1 MEIWTNIT
9 EPNSHLL
16 TLYSHD
22 FPIYK
27 QSKYFKVK
35 VDINKAT
42 AAPLNPI
49 IFTVMAR
56 QINSYI
62 LIYANL
68 DLGH

>member
-1 MEIWTNIT
+1 MI
-9 EPNSHLL
+9 
-16 TLYSHD
+16 YQ
-22 FPIYK
+22 YK
-27 QSKYFKVK
+27 QSKYVKVK
-35 VDINKAT
+35 VDTNKAT